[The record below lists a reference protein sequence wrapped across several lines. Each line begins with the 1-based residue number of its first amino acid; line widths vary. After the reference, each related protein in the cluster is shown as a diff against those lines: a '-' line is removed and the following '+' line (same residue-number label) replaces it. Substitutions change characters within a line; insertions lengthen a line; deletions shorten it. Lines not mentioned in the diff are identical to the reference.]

1 MVLETLLKV
10 VQVLIALAMIGFILV
25 QRGSGAQA
33 GSGFGA
39 GASGTVFGARGA
51 ASFLT
56 RATAVLAAAFFVVSL
71 VMAVYTARTGI
82 KPTQAS
88 DDLGIMT
95 SVIEAQKTAADV
107 PTLASPATIPAAA
120 PTVAPAATDV
130 PSAREAPARADVPK
144 APLPADAEKTKAPTK
159 QE

>member
-1 MVLETLLKV
+1 MFFETTLKV
-10 VQVLIALAMIGFILV
+10 VQVLVALTMIGFILV

-56 RATAVLAAAFFVVSL
+56 RATAVLATVFFIVSL

-82 KPTQAS
+82 KPMEAA
-88 DDLGIMT
+88 DDLGIMS
-95 SVIEAQKTAADV
+95 SVVEPDKALI
-107 PTLASPATIPAAA
+107 
-120 PTVAPAATDV
+120 DV
-130 PSAREAPARADVPK
+130 PSAVKPDAPTATPDAVPAAPEKPPEAAAPAADQGK
-144 APLPADAEKTKAPTK
+144 E
-159 QE
+159 